1 LIMNMRPGV
10 DPPPERR
17 VNFASKDSI
26 ARALSV

>member
-1 LIMNMRPGV
+1 MSMRLGV
-10 DPPPERR
+10 DPPPERG